1 MAIFSE
7 MRSMRQAAVAGQFY
21 PSDPDDLFRMVDG
34 FLNDAK
40 PMTGRAKA
48 IIGPHAGYVFSGP
61 IAGSAYRAFDG
72 LDPNSV
78 TRVILLGPAHRVS
91 FRGVAAC
98 AFTHFSTPM
107 GDVIV
112 EPGAMDRVL
121 NIPGVI
127 EYDGS
132 HTGEH
137 SLEVHLPFIQRVF
150 PRARIIPLLVGHD
163 AENTVESILEAFWG
177 GPETRIVI
185 SSDLSHFYAYDV
197 AKVMDQNTSQAIVE
211 LDPDGVISDGA
222 CGAVPVRGL
231 LRVARKKRIHAKIL
245 DLRSSGDTAGSQDQ
259 VVGYGAYAFYEETS

>member
-1 MAIFSE
+1 
-7 MRSMRQAAVAGQFY
+7 
-21 PSDPDDLFRMVDG
+21 
-34 FLNDAK
+34 
-40 PMTGRAKA
+40 
-48 IIGPHAGYVFSGP
+48 
-61 IAGSAYRAFDG
+61 
-72 LDPNSV
+72 
-78 TRVILLGPAHRVS
+78 
-91 FRGVAAC
+91 
-98 AFTHFSTPM
+98 M

-132 HTGEH
+132 HSGEH

-150 PRARIIPLLVGHD
+150 PRARIVPLLVGHD
-163 AENTVESILEAFWG
+163 AENTVESILEALWG
-177 GPETRIVI
+177 GAETRIVI
-185 SSDLSHFYAYDV
+185 SSDLSHFHAYDV

-231 LRVARKKRIHAKIL
+231 LRVARKKRMSAKIL